1 MKVCMQERNGFLMGL
16 VAGMCVGAGLA
27 LWLVPKAAAEVRG
40 RLRHSADA
48 LGERVDDTVEKVTD
62 RVNAVRD
69 DLADVVV
76 RGARKVEHIAKA
88 AKA

>member
-1 MKVCMQERNGFLMGL
+1 MRDQSTAFLMGL
-16 VAGMCVGAGLA
+16 VAGTCVGAGLA
-27 LWLVPKAAAEVRG
+27 LWLVPKAAAEVRA
-40 RLRHSADA
+40 RIRHSADA
-48 LGERVDDTVEKVTD
+48 MGERVDDTVEQVTD

-69 DLADVVV
+69 DVADVVV